1 MEQSALMSLDCLIEL
16 VNDRLI
22 PKLGLLKLISVD
34 FTLLVYLFLKRFNL
48 CLQLLDL
55 ILVSLVSQGCDIDL
69 SQLI

>member
-1 MEQSALMSLDCLIEL
+1 MSLDCLIEL

-22 PKLGLLKLISVD
+22 PKLGLLKLIGVD

>member
-1 MEQSALMSLDCLIEL
+1 MSLDCLIEL